1 MRKAIYLALLH
12 YPVYDRQG
20 KVITT
25 SFTNLDIHDISRVA
39 KTYDCKFFFLVTP
52 VKSQREFAK
61 RLINHWTE
69 GFGSRYNPSRRE
81 ALQVLSIK
89 SDLKETLKNIEEL
102 EDGKTPIIIATGAKG
117 NLANLDFLA
126 CRRMIH
132 KGEKDQPILFLFGT
146 GWGLASEVIQQ
157 ADFVL
162 EPIIGQGVYN
172 HLSVRSAVAIVLD
185 RLLGAD
191 GIKFVNL
198 EEDKNECH

>member
-12 YPVYDRQG
+12 YPVYDRLG
-20 KVITT
+20 RVITT

-39 KTYDCKFFFLVTP
+39 RTYDCKFFFLVTP

-61 RLINHWTE
+61 KLVNHWTT
-69 GFGSRYNPSRRE
+69 GFGSHYNPSRKE

-89 SDLKETLKNIEEL
+89 GDLHETLKSIEEL
-102 EDGKTPIIIATGAKG
+102 EDGRAPIIIATGAKG
-117 NLANLDFLA
+117 DFANIDFPA

-132 KGEKDQPILFLFGT
+132 RAEEDKPVLFLFGT
-146 GWGLASEVIQQ
+146 GWGLASEVTQQ

-162 EPIIGQGVYN
+162 EPIKGMGMYN
-172 HLSVRSAVAIVLD
+172 HLSVRSAVAIILD
-185 RLLGAD
+185 RLLGED
-191 GIKFVNL
+191 RSKFVNL